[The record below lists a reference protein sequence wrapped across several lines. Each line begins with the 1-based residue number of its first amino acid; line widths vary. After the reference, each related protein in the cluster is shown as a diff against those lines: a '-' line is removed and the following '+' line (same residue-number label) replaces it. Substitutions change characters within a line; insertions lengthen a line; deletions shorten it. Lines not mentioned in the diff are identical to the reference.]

1 MTKEISLRPVHFQNF
16 HKGSENAVIESER
29 LPGWVSFATIFLS
42 KRRRRSLFH
51 GSAPHEAS
59 VGRVCR
65 KKHLVRSSPQR
76 SRSLQA
82 RRLRNIRPTAQR
94 WMWGLRP
101 ICGPVS
107 QRLISPAGR
116 IRPGGPP
123 PRGGGGVFLFNCC
136 GARVFGGGGARWGG
150 GGAGGGRGP
159 PRGAGRPGGYPPPP
173 PKPPRPGPRGGAGL
187 IVSIR
192 LSRSR
197 YLAAAAFLLLRD
209 RAWMPSTTSTIAR
222 TTSRMAMI
230 ART

>member
-1 MTKEISLRPVHFQNF
+1 MTKEISLRPAHFQSF

-59 VGRVCR
+59 AGRVCR
-65 KKHLVRSSPQR
+65 KKHFVRSSPQR
-76 SRSLQA
+76 SRSLQT

-116 IRPGGPP
+116 RPP
-123 PRGGGGVFLFNCC
+123 
-136 GARVFGGGGARWGG
+136 AA
-150 GGAGGGRGP
+150 AGRGP
-159 PRGAGRPGGYPPPP
+159 YCLYTFVTRPLLGGGSLLVAGQ
-173 PKPPRPGPRGGAGL
+173 GL
-187 IVSIR
+187 DA
-192 LSRSR
+192 LHHQH
-197 YLAAAAFLLLRD
+197 D
-209 RAWMPSTTSTIAR
+209 GQNHQ
-222 TTSRMAMI
+222 
-230 ART
+230 

>member
-1 MTKEISLRPVHFQNF
+1 MPWALCPGHVSLSKKAAPFLTKEISLRPAHFQSF
-16 HKGSENAVIESER
+16 HKGSENAVIKSER

-65 KKHLVRSSPQR
+65 KKHFVRSSPQR

-107 QRLISPAGR
+107 QRLISPPGR
-116 IRPGGPP
+116 IRPAPGSYRARALLSLYVCHAAVTWRRQPS
-123 PRGGGGVFLFNCC
+123 CC
-136 GARVFGGGGARWGG
+136 GT
-150 GGAGGGRGP
+150 GP
-159 PRGAGRPGGYPPPP
+159 GCPPPP
-173 PKPPRPGPRGGAGL
+173 ARWPEPPVGWR
-187 IVSIR
+187 
-192 LSRSR
+192 
-197 YLAAAAFLLLRD
+197 
-209 RAWMPSTTSTIAR
+209 
-222 TTSRMAMI
+222 
-230 ART
+230 

>member
-1 MTKEISLRPVHFQNF
+1 MTKEISLRPAHFQSF

-65 KKHLVRSSPQR
+65 KKHFVRSSPQR

-107 QRLISPAGR
+107 QRLISPAG
-116 IRPGGPP
+116 
-123 PRGGGGVFLFNCC
+123 LT
-136 GARVFGGGGARWGG
+136 
-150 GGAGGGRGP
+150 
-159 PRGAGRPGGYPPPP
+159 
-173 PKPPRPGPRGGAGL
+173 
-187 IVSIR
+187 VSIR
-192 LSRSR
+192 LSRGR
-197 YLAAAAFLLLRD
+197 YLAAAAFLLRD
-209 RAWMPSTTSTIAR
+209 RAWMPSTTSTMAR

-230 ART
+230 ARM

>member
-1 MTKEISLRPVHFQNF
+1 MTKEISLRPAHFQSF
-16 HKGSENAVIESER
+16 HKGSENAVIKSER

-65 KKHLVRSSPQR
+65 KKHFVRSSPQR

-107 QRLISPAGR
+107 QRLISPPGR
-116 IRPGGPP
+116 IRP
-123 PRGGGGVFLFNCC
+123 
-136 GARVFGGGGARWGG
+136 ARQL
-150 GGAGGGRGP
+150 P
-159 PRGAGRPGGYPPPP
+159 
-173 PKPPRPGPRGGAGL
+173 GAGL

-192 LSRSR
+192 LSRGR
-197 YLAAAAFLLLRD
+197 YLAAAAFLLRD
-209 RAWMPSTTSTIAR
+209 RAWMPSTTSTMAR

-230 ART
+230 ARM

>member
-1 MTKEISLRPVHFQNF
+1 MTKEISLRPAHFQSF
-16 HKGSENAVIESER
+16 HKGSENAVIKSER

-65 KKHLVRSSPQR
+65 KKHFVRSSPQR

-107 QRLISPAGR
+107 QRLISPPGR
-116 IRPGGPP
+116 IRPLLSLYVCHAAVTWRRQPS
-123 PRGGGGVFLFNCC
+123 CC
-136 GARVFGGGGARWGG
+136 GT
-150 GGAGGGRGP
+150 GP
-159 PRGAGRPGGYPPPP
+159 GCPPPP
-173 PKPPRPGPRGGAGL
+173 ARWPEPPVGWR
-187 IVSIR
+187 
-192 LSRSR
+192 
-197 YLAAAAFLLLRD
+197 
-209 RAWMPSTTSTIAR
+209 
-222 TTSRMAMI
+222 
-230 ART
+230 

>member
-1 MTKEISLRPVHFQNF
+1 MSGASSQLVKKGRCLFLAKEISLRPAHFQNF

-59 VGRVCR
+59 VGRVSR
-65 KKHLVRSSPQR
+65 KKYFVRSSARR
-76 SRSLQA
+76 SRSLQT

-116 IRPGGPP
+116 IRPAPGSCRA
-123 PRGGGGVFLFNCC
+123 RGLLSLYVCHAAVIWQRQPSCCC
-136 GARVFGGGGARWGG
+136 GT
-150 GGAGGGRGP
+150 GP
-159 PRGAGRPGGYPPPP
+159 GCPPPP
-173 PKPPRPGPRGGAGL
+173 
-187 IVSIR
+187 
-192 LSRSR
+192 
-197 YLAAAAFLLLRD
+197 
-209 RAWMPSTTSTIAR
+209 AR
-222 TTSRMAMI
+222 
-230 ART
+230 

>member
-1 MTKEISLRPVHFQNF
+1 MAKEISLRPAHFQSF

-29 LPGWVSFATIFLS
+29 LPGWVSFTTIFLS

-59 VGRVCR
+59 VGRVPQKILR
-65 KKHLVRSSPQR
+65 TILAPEEPISAGPTVKEHTSDSPTVNVGP
-76 SRSLQA
+76 A
-82 RRLRNIRPTAQR
+82 ANLRA
-94 WMWGLRP
+94 GLAAADFP
-101 ICGPVS
+101 
-107 QRLISPAGR
+107 
-116 IRPGGPP
+116 
-123 PRGGGGVFLFNCC
+123 
-136 GARVFGGGGARWGG
+136 
-150 GGAGGGRGP
+150 
-159 PRGAGRPGGYPPPP
+159 GRPNKARARQLP
-173 PKPPRPGPRGGAGL
+173 GAGL

-230 ART
+230 ARM

>member
-1 MTKEISLRPVHFQNF
+1 MAKEISLRPAHFQNF

-51 GSAPHEAS
+51 GSAPNEAS

-65 KKHLVRSSPQR
+65 EKYFVRSSPQR
-76 SRSLQA
+76 SRSLQT

-116 IRPGGPP
+116 IRPAPGSC
-123 PRGGGGVFLFNCC
+123 R
-136 GARVFGGGGARWGG
+136 ARA
-150 GGAGGGRGP
+150 
-159 PRGAGRPGGYPPPP
+159 
-173 PKPPRPGPRGGAGL
+173 L
-187 IVSIR
+187 LSSIC

>member
-1 MTKEISLRPVHFQNF
+1 MTKEISLRPAHFQSF
-16 HKGSENAVIESER
+16 HKASENAVIESER

-65 KKHLVRSSPQR
+65 KKYFVRSSPQR
-76 SRSLQA
+76 SRSTVKEHTSDSPTVNVGPA
-82 RRLRNIRPTAQR
+82 ANLRA
-94 WMWGLRP
+94 GLAAADFP
-101 ICGPVS
+101 
-107 QRLISPAGR
+107 
-116 IRPGGPP
+116 
-123 PRGGGGVFLFNCC
+123 
-136 GARVFGGGGARWGG
+136 
-150 GGAGGGRGP
+150 
-159 PRGAGRPGGYPPPP
+159 GRPKARARQLP
-173 PKPPRPGPRGGAGL
+173 GAGL

-230 ART
+230 ARM

>member
-1 MTKEISLRPVHFQNF
+1 MTKEISLRPAHFQNF

-42 KRRRRSLFH
+42 KGGRSLFH
-51 GSAPHEAS
+51 GSAPNEAS

-65 KKHLVRSSPQR
+65 EKYFVRSSPEE
-76 SRSLQA
+76 
-82 RRLRNIRPTAQR
+82 
-94 WMWGLRP
+94 P
-101 ICGPVS
+101 I
-107 QRLISPAGR
+107 PAG
-116 IRPGGPP
+116 PTVKEHTSDSPTVDVGPAANL
-123 PRGGGGVFLFNCC
+123 R
-136 GARVFGGGGARWGG
+136 
-150 GGAGGGRGP
+150 AGLAAADFP
-159 PRGAGRPGGYPPPP
+159 GRPKARARQLP
-173 PKPPRPGPRGGAGL
+173 GAGL

>member
-1 MTKEISLRPVHFQNF
+1 MTKEISLRPTHFQNF

-65 KKHLVRSSPQR
+65 KKYFVRSSPQR
-76 SRSLQA
+76 SRSLQT
-82 RRLRNIRPTAQR
+82 RRLRNIRPTAQW

-116 IRPGGPP
+116 IRPAPGSCRARALLSLYVCHAAVIWQRQPSC
-123 PRGGGGVFLFNCC
+123 CC
-136 GARVFGGGGARWGG
+136 GT
-150 GGAGGGRGP
+150 GP
-159 PRGAGRPGGYPPPP
+159 GCPPPP
-173 PKPPRPGPRGGAGL
+173 
-187 IVSIR
+187 
-192 LSRSR
+192 
-197 YLAAAAFLLLRD
+197 
-209 RAWMPSTTSTIAR
+209 AR
-222 TTSRMAMI
+222 
-230 ART
+230 